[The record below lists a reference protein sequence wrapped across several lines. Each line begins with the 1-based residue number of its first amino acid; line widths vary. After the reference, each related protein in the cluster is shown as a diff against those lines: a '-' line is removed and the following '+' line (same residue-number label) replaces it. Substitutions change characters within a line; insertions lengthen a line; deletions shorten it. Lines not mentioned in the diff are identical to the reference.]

1 MDNKT
6 RVEKLGNYLQN
17 IVEELNS
24 SYMEINVDFLGLD
37 VDNYSLDKVPTQSTT
52 ETWITGQRICR
63 DVFSFRSRNPYSSSL
78 IENLNNIG
86 FFEKF
91 ESIIKSNNDKGI
103 LPEIE
108 GIEKIECLNCGTF
121 ISADPSLKTAIFEIQ
136 IQITYRE
143 V

>member
-78 IENLNNIG
+78 RNMIRHVW
-86 FFEKF
+86 
-91 ESIIKSNNDKGI
+91 
-103 LPEIE
+103 
-108 GIEKIECLNCGTF
+108 
-121 ISADPSLKTAIFEIQ
+121 SLRCHPI
-136 IQITYRE
+136 
-143 V
+143 

>member
-6 RVEKLGNYLQN
+6 RVEKLGNYLEN
-17 IVEELNS
+17 IVGELNS

-37 VDNYSLDKVPTQSTT
+37 VDNYSLDKLPAQSTI
-52 ETWITGQRICR
+52 EPWIIGQGVCR
-63 DVFSFRSRNPYSSSL
+63 DIFSFRSRNPYSSSL
-78 IENLNNIG
+78 IENLKNIG

-91 ESIIKSNNDKGI
+91 ESIIKSNNNKGI

-108 GIEKIECLNCGTF
+108 GIEEIKCLNCGTF
-121 ISADPSLKTAIFEIQ
+121 KSADPSLKTAIFEIQ